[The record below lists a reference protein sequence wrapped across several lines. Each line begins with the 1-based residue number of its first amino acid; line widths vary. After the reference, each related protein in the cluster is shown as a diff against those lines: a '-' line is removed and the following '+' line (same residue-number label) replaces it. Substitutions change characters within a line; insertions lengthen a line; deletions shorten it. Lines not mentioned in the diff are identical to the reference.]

1 MSVRMGHLS
10 IINLMAYAVAGI
22 GGGTSRRQKESGG
35 SGRQELHQG
44 RCDETI
50 TWYPSTDN
58 QLRGR
63 K

>member
-44 RCDETI
+44 RCDDHMVPEH
-50 TWYPSTDN
+50 
-58 QLRGR
+58 R
-63 K
+63 